1 MSSQT
6 TIENVIDDD
15 FNFQELDTSW
25 IHDFEKEDVLYKD
38 FYLEDLY
45 FVNIYFVYL
54 NDSNKIE
61 KVKKDKFFFD
71 EKHSNTLPKEELF
84 KIIVKNKNINNETYK
99 LNFLFKYNF
108 TVDSHN
114 LINLLQNNIPIISE
128 TDQNNNYLSTI
139 TSIENVQF
147 QKTITMFQDLN
158 SINIIYKKSQGNS
171 NMNNDDMNN
180 NKNNNDK
187 NKTKRLR
194 IKKHV
199 KRTTRL
205 YV

>member
-1 MSSQT
+1 MENQK
-6 TIENVIDDD
+6 TIENVIDHD
-15 FNFQELDTSW
+15 FNFQELDTNW

-61 KVKKDKFFFD
+61 KVKKDKFFFN

-84 KIIVKNKNINNETYK
+84 KIIVKNKNINNENYK

-128 TDQNNNYLSTI
+128 TEQNNSYLSTI

-158 SINIIYKKSQGNS
+158 SITIIYKKSQCAN
-171 NMNNDDMNN
+171 NM
-180 NKNNNDK
+180 NNDK
-187 NKTKRLR
+187 NKTKCLR
-194 IKKHV
+194 IKKNV

>member
-1 MSSQT
+1 MENQR

-15 FNFQELDTSW
+15 FNFQELDTNW

-38 FYLEDLY
+38 FYLEELY

-61 KVKKDKFFFD
+61 KVKKDKFFFN

-84 KIIVKNKNINNETYK
+84 KIIVKNKNINNENYK

-128 TDQNNNYLSTI
+128 TEQNNSYLSTI

-158 SINIIYKKSQGNS
+158 SITIIYKKSQCAS
-171 NMNNDDMNN
+171 NMNNE
-180 NKNNNDK
+180 KNNNDK
-187 NKTKRLR
+187 NKTKCLR
-194 IKKHV
+194 IKKNV

>member
-1 MSSQT
+1 MENQR

-15 FNFQELDTSW
+15 FNFQELDTNW

-61 KVKKDKFFFD
+61 KVKKDKFFFN

-84 KIIVKNKNINNETYK
+84 KIIVKNKNINNENYK

-128 TDQNNNYLSTI
+128 LDPNNSYLSTI

-158 SINIIYKKSQGNS
+158 SITIIYKKSQGTNS
-171 NMNNDDMNN
+171 MNNE
-180 NKNNNDK
+180 KNNNEK
-187 NKTKRLR
+187 NKTKCLR
-194 IKKHV
+194 IKKNV

-205 YV
+205 YI

>member
-1 MSSQT
+1 MENQR

-15 FNFQELDTSW
+15 FNFQELDTNW

-61 KVKKDKFFFD
+61 KVKKDKFFFN

-84 KIIVKNKNINNETYK
+84 KIIVKNKNINNENYK

-128 TDQNNNYLSTI
+128 TEQNNSYLSTI

-158 SINIIYKKSQGNS
+158 SITIIYKKSQCAS
-171 NMNNDDMNN
+171 NMNNE
-180 NKNNNDK
+180 KNNNDK
-187 NKTKRLR
+187 NKTKCLR
-194 IKKHV
+194 IKKNV